1 MSVAACRLASC
12 CSLLLA
18 FVLAAREAPAQRSTT
33 KASVDSSGIEGDG
46 LSWHPSISADGVHVA
61 FSSMATNLAFDPNGG
76 TLDVFVRD
84 TSRGVTQIA
93 STDSF
98 GAPSDAWS
106 DMPSISGDGRWV
118 AFASA
123 STNLV
128 PGDTNGVIDIF
139 VKDMLT
145 GACVRL
151 STDDGGIEANGSCW
165 VAGFAE
171 VGGPSI
177 SPDGRYVAFHSVA
190 TNLVPAD
197 FNGSLDVFW
206 HDRDTDADGVF
217 DEPGSFRTLRVSVDS
232 TGVEG
237 DGDSG
242 GYGLWISHDGAFVT
256 YDSWATNL
264 VPFDTNG
271 IDDVFVHE
279 LATATTTRVSVSSA
293 GVQSDGVS
301 NRPCI
306 AADPSLVDDGR
317 YVTFASSA
325 TTLVPGVFGT
335 QIYLHDRLTGT
346 TELVSAN
353 DVGLPGDAPCW
364 DSAVSADGQYV
375 VFSTFATNLI
385 APPDGNGGF
394 DIYRRDRLT
403 GTTVLI
409 SIDLGGLP
417 GAPSLI
423 PKIAAAGNRYA
434 FHSHNGFLVLGD
446 GNMTKDVFVVD
457 DAAISGS
464 RFQPGMP
471 PTRIGTPQ
479 AFTPLSPAALG
490 NGITAIAQLELHPI
504 PGLPG
509 VFVLA
514 ATVRRSGG
522 PGGWDLVLGRWYP
535 NLSPPR
541 FVATDHADAFGTA
554 GNEFALSLSDD
565 LRVAVFDSPTGPRYA
580 VRANPSARFTT
591 SDPLGLA
598 GYVDPKLCT
607 IGGRTS
613 LAYVAGPDL
622 QIAEFDRSAFGTA
635 RSPLSLARRLVTAP
649 AGAMGLH
656 SPEPLRDASGEARAF
671 LVSIQRSAGVSDAAF
686 VAALDDSEAPRV
698 LHAARTWLN
707 NPAGLGGTTYW
718 AKTPYAD
725 PLRIESFGVASVV
738 APANGGTVRLSAFA
752 PQRPGTVIF
761 AVGVPTLP
769 IGARVP
775 GIAGIFGLDP
785 SSFALLG
792 PIAVQSELGYA
803 GLDVPMP
810 ALPAGLRLGMQALL
824 YDATTGQGSFS
835 NDAAFVVR

>member
-1 MSVAACRLASC
+1 MCAVACRLASS
-12 CSLLLA
+12 CSLLLTLIL
-18 FVLAAREAPAQRSTT
+18 VAREAPAQRSTT
-33 KASVDSSGIEGDG
+33 RESVDSSGTEGNG
-46 LSWHPSISADGVHVA
+46 LSWHPSISADGRVVA
-61 FSSMATNLAFDPNGG
+61 FASFATNLAPDPNGM
-76 TLDVFVRD
+76 TMDVFVHD
-84 TSRGVTQIA
+84 TTTGLTQLA
-93 STDSF
+93 STDTS
-98 GAPSDAWS
+98 GAAADAWS

-128 PGDTNGVIDIF
+128 PGDTNGVVDIF
-139 VKDMLT
+139 VKDTLT
-145 GACVRL
+145 GACVRV
-151 STDDGGIEANGSCW
+151 SVDSSGIEANGSCW

-177 SPDGRYVAFHSVA
+177 SPDGRYVAFHSLA
-190 TNLVPAD
+190 TNLVPFD
-197 FNGSLDVFW
+197 TNGALDVFW

-217 DEPGSFRTLRVSVDS
+217 DEPGAFRTLRVSVDS
-232 TGVEG
+232 SGVEG
-237 DGDSG
+237 NGDSG
-242 GYGLWISHDGAFVT
+242 NYGLWISHDGAFVT
-256 YDSWATNL
+256 YESWATNL
-264 VPFDTNG
+264 VPGDTNG
-271 IDDVFVHE
+271 LSDVFVHE
-279 LATATTTRVSVSSA
+279 LATAITTRVSVSSGGA
-293 GVQSDGVS
+293 QSDGIS

-317 YVTFASSA
+317 YVTFLSSA
-325 TTLVPGVFGT
+325 TTLVPGVVGD
-335 QIYLHDRLTGT
+335 QIYLHDRLAGT
-346 TELVSAN
+346 TELISAN
-353 DVGLPGDAPCW
+353 DAGVPADLGCF

-385 APPDGNGGF
+385 APPDGNLGF
-394 DIYRRDRLT
+394 DVYRRDRVT
-403 GTTVLI
+403 ATTVLI
-409 SIDLGGLP
+409 SIDLAGMP

-423 PKIAAAGNRYA
+423 PRIAAAGNRYA
-434 FHSHNGFLVLGD
+434 FHSHNGFLVPGD
-446 GNMTKDVFVVD
+446 TNMTKDVFVVD

-464 RFQPGMP
+464 RCQPGMA

-479 AFTPLSPAALG
+479 AFAPLSPAALG

-514 ATVRRSGG
+514 ATVRRAGG
-522 PGGWDLVLGRWYP
+522 PGGWDLVLGRWYQ

-541 FVATDHADAFGTA
+541 FVLTDHVDALDTA
-554 GNEFALSLSDD
+554 GDEFALSLSDD

-580 VRANPSARFTT
+580 VRATPSARFMT

-607 IGGRTS
+607 ISGRTS
-613 LAYVAGPDL
+613 LAYIAGADL
-622 QIAEFDRSAFGTA
+622 QVAEFDRSAFGTA

-649 AGAMGLH
+649 AGALGLH
-656 SPEPLRDASGEARAF
+656 SPEPLRDASSEARAF
-671 LVSIQRSAGVSDAAF
+671 LVSIKRSAGVSDSAF

-718 AKTPYAD
+718 AKSPYAD

-738 APANGGTVRLSAFA
+738 APANGGTLRLSAFA

-769 IGARVP
+769 ICARVP
-775 GIAGIFGLDP
+775 GIAGVFGLDP

-792 PIAVQSELGYA
+792 PVAVQTELGYA

-824 YDATTGQGSFS
+824 YDSATGQWSFS